1 MNWNILFVV
10 YMALAG
16 VMLQLDFSSKSAG
29 MFVAA
34 AGDVGVDGG
43 SDENMDVGE
52 PEEDVTVEDEV
63 ENFEDVDSEEPEQ
76 PEVDVQQLG
85 RVFQMLTTECKEEMQ
100 RAYTEKTEDVISE
113 ACRMQIQN
121 AFIQDTQR
129 QAGAGGAEEAP
140 KELGDDPTPYIVA
153 FLVICFLGVGV
164 KVFNIQQELSKAP
177 ARKKKPLSKQKALKQ
192 KIKEQR
198 RQQG

>member
-100 RAYTEKTEDVISE
+100 RAYTEVRIHAYTLRMGLILVQHQKTEDVISE

-153 FLVICFLGVGV
+153 FLVICFLGVGGKFDTFCTSV
-164 KVFNIQQELSKAP
+164 SDRFVMPFQ
-177 ARKKKPLSKQKALKQ
+177 
-192 KIKEQR
+192 
-198 RQQG
+198 